1 MLRKISQTQTN
12 TEWSQLY
19 VVFKIVKL
27 IKAKRKMV
35 ATRGWGKGKN
45 GEILVEGYK
54 VSITQDE

>member
-35 ATRGWGKGKN
+35 AARRWGKGKN